1 MSLILS
7 GVSFAYPDSEPLFS
21 DITFSVRSGE
31 RVALVGPNGSGKTT
45 LLRIAAGL
53 LPAAGTVDCPADR
66 WYLPQNALCRPDESV
81 AELLGAARK
90 LDALHAIEAGRGAES
105 DFLALDDD
113 WSIEE
118 RLALVRERWGIEAI
132 PLDRR
137 SCTLSGGERTR
148 VLLAGAELS
157 GADTVL
163 LDEPSNHL
171 DTRARDLLY
180 DFVGRS
186 RAAMLIVSHDR
197 ALLERMDAIVE
208 LGSGRAVRYGG
219 NYTFYCE
226 QRDLQLEALHRRA
239 DERQRTLRQARERE
253 LELDERRQ
261 RQESRAAGHTQ
272 RRGLAR
278 IVAGGLASASQR
290 SASRLEEERGRRIER
305 IAAEL
310 HAVRAQIAA
319 EQPLSVHLHS
329 PERQDR
335 RLLAALEGVNV
346 RFGGRMLWSEPLSL
360 ELFSGE
366 RLRIRG
372 GNGTGKTT
380 LLRLLT
386 GDLLPAGGS
395 CRRAG
400 PLRTLLLDQEY
411 SALSGGG
418 TVGEFVLRCDTAH
431 RPEGELRAW
440 LDHYCFAQEQWTQAC
455 GTLSGGEK
463 LKLLLFGETL
473 GASAPDL
480 ILLDEPTNNIDLRS
494 QELLV
499 SALSEYKGTVVVVSH
514 DEPFLRNLGIT
525 NELELVP

>member
-1 MSLILS
+1 MSLIFS

-21 DITFSVRSGE
+21 DITFTVRPGE

-53 LPAAGTVDCPADR
+53 QSAAGSVSCPEDR

-90 LDALHAIEAGRGAES
+90 LSALHAIEAGNGTES
-105 DFLALDDD
+105 DFSVLDDD
-113 WSIEE
+113 WGIEE
-118 RLALVRERWGIEAI
+118 RLAAVRERWGIGSI
-132 PLDRR
+132 SLDRQ

-157 GADTVL
+157 GTGAIL

-171 DTRARDLLY
+171 DSGARELLY

-186 RAAMLIVSHDR
+186 RAALLIVSHDR

-208 LGSGRAVRYGG
+208 LGSGRATRYGG

-226 QRDLQLEALHRRA
+226 QRGLQLEALHRRA

-253 LELDERRQ
+253 RELAERRQ
-261 RQESRAAGHTQ
+261 RQESRAAGHTE
-272 RRGLAR
+272 RRGLPR
-278 IVAGGLASASQR
+278 IVAGSLASASQR
-290 SASRLEEERGRRIER
+290 TAARLDEERGRRIER

-310 HAVRAQIAA
+310 HAVRTQIAA

-346 RFGGRMLWSEPLSL
+346 RFEGRMLWKEPLSL

-386 GDLLPAGGS
+386 GELLPACGS
-395 CRRAG
+395 CRLTG

-418 TVGEFVLRCDTAH
+418 TLGEFVMRCDTAH

-440 LDHYCFAQEQWTQAC
+440 LDHYCFAQEQWAQAC
-455 GTLSGGEK
+455 DTLSGGEK

-480 ILLDEPTNNIDLRS
+480 MLLDEPTNNIDLRS

-514 DEPFLRNLGIT
+514 DEPFLRNIGIT
-525 NELELVP
+525 NELTLAR